1 MKQCTSCGITLAE
14 DARFCPQCGMP
25 VQAIEA
31 CAPQYKT
38 CTKCGVRLEG
48 NVLFCNACGTK
59 QYVWGPVPYPRPG
72 LLLMEFHT
80 CQYIRLLV
88 MKQPGTLAIYDDRL
102 RFQPASGTPHT
113 LPMQDLAG
121 IYPATTGGSAG
132 IKVTTKKGKT
142 FIYSFSKPEEDAV
155 PYLIGLLMNYKY

>member
-38 CTKCGVRLEG
+38 CTKCGVQLEG
-48 NVLFCNACGTK
+48 DVLFCNACGTK
-59 QYVWGPVPYPRPG
+59 QYVWGAVPYPRPG
-72 LLLMEFHT
+72 LLLMEFYT
-80 CQYIRLLV
+80 CQYIRLLH
-88 MKQPGTLAIYDDRL
+88 QHWG
-102 RFQPASGTPHT
+102 GTPHT
-113 LPMQDLAG
+113 LPMQDLSG
-121 IYPATTGGSAG
+121 IYPATTGGSVG

-142 FIYSFSKPEEDAV
+142 YLYGFSKPEEDMV